1 MDCRFEFDWIENPE
15 VFSVGV
21 VGAHSDHKF
30 FRPGDV
36 TDCMGDGRNAAEC
49 ADFRVSLNGLW
60 KFLYVRRYRELPL
73 KAVEPEADC
82 RDWADIR
89 VPAHIQLEGFDE
101 PHYVNTMYPWDGHEA
116 ILPGQVPERFN
127 PAGLYVKYVRVP
139 EFMKGRPVYI
149 SFQGVES
156 ALALWVN
163 GQFIGYSE
171 DSFTPAEFDITGA
184 LHEGENKIAA
194 AVFKWCSGSWL
205 EDQDFWRFSGIF
217 RDVFLY
223 TVPTVH
229 VRDLFVKALP
239 DESFERAQVRVEFD
253 MLIENPSDCSGRLV
267 AGLWDET
274 ADALVSTETADTL
287 VSTKTAAAS
296 EKALTLIVEQPKL
309 WSAEKPFLY
318 TLKLFVYDR
327 DGRMTE
333 WITQKVGIRRF
344 ALEDNLMKINGQRIV
359 FKGVNRHEFSC
370 IHGRAVT
377 EAEMCWDIE
386 TMKRH
391 NINAVRTSHYP
402 NQSRF
407 YDLCDEYGLYVI
419 DETNLESHGTWQKPA
434 HVGRDATTVP
444 DDKQEWLGAVLD
456 RANSM
461 VQRDKNHP
469 AVIIWSCGN
478 ESCGGKDIY
487 EMSRLFK
494 SLDDTRLV
502 HYEGV
507 FHDRRYND
515 TSDMESRMYPY
526 VSEIEAYLKE
536 HREKPFICCE
546 YTHAM
551 GNSNGAMFKY
561 TELADR
567 EPLYQGGFIWDFI
580 DQGLLKKDRYGQE
593 FLAYGG
599 DFLDRPTNYNFCVN
613 GIVYADRT
621 LSPKMA
627 EVKYNYRD
635 IRMEACAEGV
645 HIYNRALFTN
655 TGGYR
660 CRFTLAREGVTITE
674 IVKHVA
680 VEPLAEGF
688 VKWPIK
694 WPENPGEYVM
704 TAAFELDS
712 DTIWAKA
719 GHEVAFEQ
727 YVMVVGAV
735 VEHGEQRNDA
745 DAGAAAGS
753 GMQRNDADAE
763 RDADVPVLVES
774 DYNIG
779 VRGLHFHL
787 IFSRENGSV
796 VSWRYGGR
804 QMLSELPKPGFWRA
818 PTDNDRG
825 CNMSFDNA
833 QWKLASLYQK
843 LSSFSWKTENGCV
856 MLTAVYTLAT
866 VPASEVTVNYTVD
879 GRGHM
884 EVHMIFEG
892 CDALPP
898 MPEFGMVFK
907 MPADYENTC
916 WYGKGPEENY
926 CDRNLGVKLGLYRKK
941 VTEHTEK
948 YVIPQECGNHT
959 QVRSMKVYDN
969 AGRGLLF
976 TGRELDVNVGPYT
989 PHELENAGHWYEL
1002 PRPQNTVVRIM
1013 AGQMGVGGDDSW
1025 GAKTHEEYQLPANR
1039 RRELCFGVEAF

>member
-1 MDCRFEFDWIENPE
+1 MDKLFSFDWIKDPE
-15 VFSVGV
+15 VFSVERIL
-21 VGAHSDHKF
+21 AHSDHKF
-30 FRPGDV
+30 FRPE
-36 TDCMGDGRNAAEC
+36 ASE
-49 ADFRVSLNGLW
+49 DFRYSLNGMW
-60 KFLYVRRYRELPL
+60 KFLFVQRYRELPL
-73 KAVEPEADC
+73 ELVEPEVDC
-82 RDWADIR
+82 RSLADIR
-89 VPAHIQLEGFDE
+89 VPGHMQLEGFDA

-116 ILPGQVPERFN
+116 ILPGQVPELFN
-127 PAGLYVKYVRVP
+127 PAGMYVKYFHVP
-139 EFMKGRPVYI
+139 EFMKGQPVFI

-163 GQFIGYSE
+163 GQWIGYSE
-171 DSFTPAEFDITGA
+171 DSFTPAEFDITKA
-184 LHEGENKIAA
+184 LVDGENKIAA
-194 AVFKWCSGSWL
+194 AVFKWSSGSWL

-229 VRDLFVKALP
+229 IRDMFVKAQP
-239 DESFERAQVRVEFD
+239 DCGFESARVQVAFETLTASGSVG
-253 MLIENPSDCSGRLV
+253 PGRLT
-267 AGLWDET
+267 AELWD
-274 ADALVSTETADTL
+274 DKVNIL
-287 VSTKTAAAS
+287 AAS
-296 EKALTLIVEQPKL
+296 EAVSLSENKLTLAVERPKL

-318 TLKLFVYDR
+318 TLKLFVFDGE
-327 DGRMTE
+327 GRMTE
-333 WITQKVGIRRF
+333 WICQKVGIRKF
-344 ALEDNLMKINGQRIV
+344 AMEDGLMKINGQRIV

-377 EAEMCWDIE
+377 EDEMRWDIE

-402 NQSRF
+402 NQSMF

-434 HVGRDATTVP
+434 HVGRDANTVP
-444 DDKQEWLGAVLD
+444 DDKPEWLGAVLD

-469 AVIIWSCGN
+469 SVIVWSCGN
-478 ESCGGKDIY
+478 ESCGGRDIY

-494 SLDDTRLV
+494 ALDDTRLV

-526 VSEIEAYLKE
+526 VHEIEAFLKE

-561 TELADR
+561 TDLVER

-580 DQGLLKKDRYGQE
+580 DQALVKKDRYGRE
-593 FLAYGG
+593 FFAFGG
-599 DFLDRPTNYNFCVN
+599 DFGDRPTNYNFCVN

-635 IRMEACAEGV
+635 IRMSACAEGV

-655 TGGYR
+655 TGEYS
-660 CRFTLAREGVTITE
+660 CRFTLAKEGVTIAQVE
-674 IVKHVA
+674 QEVA
-680 VEPLAEGF
+680 VKPLKASF
-688 VKWPIK
+688 VQWPLE
-694 WPENPGEYVM
+694 WPKAPGEYVM
-704 TAAFELDS
+704 TAAFVLGA
-712 DTIWAKA
+712 DTLWAKA

-727 YVMVVGAV
+727 YVMVQNAV
-735 VEHGEQRNDA
+735 CALAQESTVEA
-745 DAGAAAGS
+745 
-753 GMQRNDADAE
+753 
-763 RDADVPVLVES
+763 PVCVVS

-779 VRGLHFHL
+779 VHGPHFHI
-787 IFSRENGSV
+787 IFSRENGSI
-796 VSWRYGGR
+796 VSWRHDGR
-804 QMLSELPKPGFWRA
+804 ELLSDLPRPGFWRA

-825 CNMSFDNA
+825 CNMPFDYA

-843 LSSFSWKTENGCV
+843 LTSFTWKCESGCV
-856 MLTAVYTLAT
+856 QLIAVYALAT
-866 VPASEVTVNYTVD
+866 APASAVTVIYSVD
-879 GRGHM
+879 GNGRM
-884 EVHMIFEG
+884 DVHMIFNGSEE
-892 CDALPP
+892 LPP

-907 MPADYENTC
+907 LPADYDNTC

-926 CDRNLGVKLGLYRKK
+926 CDRNLGTKLGLYAKK
-941 VTEHTEK
+941 AAEHTEK

-959 QVRSMKVYDN
+959 QVRFMKVCDN
-969 AGRGLLF
+969 AGRGLIF
-976 TGRELDVNVGPYT
+976 TGQDLDVNVGPYT

-1002 PRPQNTVVRIM
+1002 PKPEHTVVRIL

-1025 GAKTHEEYQLPANR
+1025 GARTHEEFQMSAAR
-1039 RRELCFGVEAF
+1039 KRELRFWVEAVD